1 MKIVIDSRERH
12 PLSFSRW
19 PDVVVEVGGLHV
31 GDYSLKGLESRF
43 AIERKSVPDLVASVT
58 RERERFERELTTL
71 RGFDLA
77 AIVVEGTMQEVAR
90 GLYRSRANPDAVLQ
104 TLAAFQVRYGV
115 PTIWAGSPAGCAY
128 MVRALARHF
137 LRQAERT
144 AQTILRTH
152 KEARSHVA

>member
-31 GDYSLKGLESRF
+31 GDYSLKGLETRF
-43 AIERKSVPDLVASVT
+43 AVERKSVPDLVASVT

-77 AIVVEGTMQEVAR
+77 AIVVEGTMQEVAN
-90 GLYRSRANPDAVLQ
+90 GEYRSRANPDSVLQ

-115 PTIWAGSPAGCAY
+115 PTIWAGAPAGCAY
-128 MVRALARHF
+128 SVRALARHF
-137 LRQAERT
+137 LRHAERT
-144 AQTILRTH
+144 AQTIIKAH
-152 KEARSHVA
+152 EEALQHV